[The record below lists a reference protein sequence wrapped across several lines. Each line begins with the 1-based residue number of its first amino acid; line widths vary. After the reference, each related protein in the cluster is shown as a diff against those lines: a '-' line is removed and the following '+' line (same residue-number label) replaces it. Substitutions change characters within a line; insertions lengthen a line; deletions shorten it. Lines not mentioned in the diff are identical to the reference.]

1 MRPANF
7 AALVL
12 VGCLLVGQ
20 AQPAAAAD
28 AILYANNVSA
38 TAQLTLPQPIWLP
51 DASGG
56 HLWVGDSVFGF
67 CRIDGPA
74 GGPSAINAST
84 CDQTAPKAAQA
95 AFDKTNNLLYIADDS
110 TSASGVVRIGFNP
123 AGSGSIVR
131 GSGVRIGDPG
141 RANSVAL
148 NPADGELYI
157 GYVKGTE
164 IKRVANPA
172 SASPGQPTEIVARTS
187 DGRGVRG
194 GLAFV
199 CDSRCDLYIGEVGG
213 NGVTLGPDATNC
225 NPFGASAAAVGGCE
239 AVLTAITTNQ
249 PGGLTS
255 DGTSLFVGDAPL
267 TNSGTLL
274 RYNPSA
280 GTQDVLSTNVAPY
293 AATYPSQHSQMTFTQ
308 ITGIAVAPNGDVY
321 VGDDPTVGAVNPA
334 PLQQGRV
341 WRLAGIA
348 SSQVDCKNAPGAG
361 CVDQMGY
368 PGAPAMPRPPA
379 ALSAP
384 GGLVAW
390 GATSPHG
397 AVWIPGALGGHY
409 WVSDHTQGLC
419 RLDRAPTN
427 TGLYASNPQACD
439 PTGNRNGIIGSPGQ
453 PVFDSSGNFI
463 YVPDQA
469 VKSPGV
475 WRLNFDPS
483 TETISNPTLMAPG
496 SGLQDDKPDSLAL
509 GLDGKLYASGLKSGG
524 VWRIDNPRGDPNT
537 MAVTMIGQTSDG
549 RGINGTMGFLGGDLY
564 LPENR
569 GLGVIPNAAG
579 CSFCTSSLLSIP
591 GVAFAASVATDN
603 AHGAV
608 YVSVAPGA
616 ANATIYRYKPSS
628 GSVIYA
634 TQAQLPKDAAGPS
647 YVEDCTETCQRV
659 PEPGIP
665 ADGLVGFHFPLGMY
679 VDPNNGNLIVLDDP
693 MAGVRGFH
701 GHVYAVPFT
710 P

>member
-1 MRPANF
+1 VLGGRALPAH
-7 AALVL
+7 
-12 VGCLLVGQ
+12 
-20 AQPAAAAD
+20 AAD
-28 AILYANNVSA
+28 AALYANNVTA
-38 TAQLTLPQPIWLP
+38 TSQLTLPEPIWLP

-56 HLWVGDSVFGF
+56 HLWVGDSILGF
-67 CRIDGPA
+67 CRIDQPA
-74 GGPSAINAST
+74 VGGPGAINPTT

-110 TSASGVVRIGFNP
+110 TQATGVVRLGFDP
-123 AGSGSIVR
+123 GGSGSIVR
-131 GSGVRIGDPG
+131 GSGARIGDAG
-141 RANSVAL
+141 RSNSLAL
-148 NPADGELYI
+148 NPADGKLYI
-157 GYVKGTE
+157 GYGKGTE
-164 IKRVANPA
+164 IRRVATPA
-172 SASPGQPTEIVARTS
+172 SASPGQPSEIVARTS

-199 CDSRCDLYIGEVGG
+199 CDTKCDLYIGEAGG
-213 NGVTLGPDATNC
+213 NGVTLVPDAMNC
-225 NPFGASAAAVGGCE
+225 NPFGSTAAAVGGCE

-255 DGTSLFVGDAPL
+255 DGTSVFVGDAPL

-274 RYNPSA
+274 RYNPSS

-293 AATYPSQHSQMTFTQ
+293 AASYPTQHQQTTFTQ
-308 ITGIAVAPNGDVY
+308 ITGIAIGPNGDLY
-321 VGDDPTVGAVNPA
+321 VGDDPSVGAPNPA

-348 SSQVDCKNAPGAG
+348 PSLVDCKNAPGAG
-361 CVDQMGY
+361 CVDQLGY
-368 PGAPAMPRPPA
+368 PGVPAMPRPPA
-379 ALSAP
+379 ALTAP
-384 GGLVAW
+384 AGLVAW
-390 GATSPHG
+390 GTTSPHG
-397 AVWIPGALGGHY
+397 AVWIPGSLSGHY

-419 RLDRAPTN
+419 RLDTAPTN
-427 TGLYASNPQACD
+427 SGLYATNPQACD
-439 PTGNRNGIIGSPGQ
+439 PTGSRNGIIGSPGQ
-453 PVFDSSGNFI
+453 PVFDPNGNFV

-475 WRLNFDPS
+475 WRLNFDPA

-509 GLDGKLYASGLKSGG
+509 GPDGKLYASGLKSGG
-524 VWRIDNPRGDPNT
+524 VWRIDNPRGDPNA

-549 RGINGTMGFLGGDLY
+549 RGINGTMGFVGGDLY

-569 GLGVIPNAAG
+569 GLGVIQNATG
-579 CSFCTSSLLSIP
+579 CSFCTSTLLNLP
-591 GVAFAASVATDN
+591 GVAFAASVATDQKT
-603 AHGAV
+603 GSV

-616 ANATIYRYKPSS
+616 ANATIYRYKPGSAA
-628 GSVIYA
+628 SVIYA

-693 MAGVRGFH
+693 SAGVRGFH
-701 GHVYAVPFT
+701 GHVYSVPFT
-710 P
+710 S